1 METIEVTSRS
11 LRLEVN
17 IDNIIYAGYVKAIAP
32 NYKAVWCIRCIGCDV
47 IEVDYELDWS
57 LWETLNWERLELAD
71 EHFVY
76 CNPKHLVWRELDPD
90 INGFSRVRFSDASY
104 LVVSDV
110 SVKSISKHR
119 VHS

>member
-17 IDNIIYAGYVKAIAP
+17 IDNIIYTGYAKAIAP
-32 NYKAVWCIRCIGCDV
+32 NYPPIWCIRCIGCYV

-57 LWETLNWERLELAD
+57 FWETLNWERLELAD

-76 CNPKHLVWRELDPD
+76 CNPKHLVWRELDPNID
-90 INGFSRVRFSDASY
+90 GFVKVRFADASY
-104 LVVSDV
+104 LVPKLASKT
-110 SVKSISKHR
+110 SV
-119 VHS
+119 